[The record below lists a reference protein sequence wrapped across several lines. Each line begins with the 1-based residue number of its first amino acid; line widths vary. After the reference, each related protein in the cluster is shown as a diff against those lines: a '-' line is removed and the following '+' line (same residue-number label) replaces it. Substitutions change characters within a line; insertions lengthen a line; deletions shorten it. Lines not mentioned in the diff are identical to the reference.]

1 MIAQA
6 LTTITDLVALG
17 GAVVAILLAL
27 SVVAGAAVL
36 LKLWQML
43 TLGVGRHAG
52 IDAAI
57 AAADRGD
64 AESARRA
71 LAASGSHL
79 APALTQALDG
89 AGTARTEAEAG
100 ASIARVEQGFRF
112 LDLTAQIAPLLGL
125 FGTVQGM
132 IQAFQ
137 AMQAA
142 GSSVNPSILA
152 GGIWVALLTTIVGLA
167 VAMPVTVVLSWFES
181 RAARERV
188 IADRAIQALV
198 AVKPAQARRHAA

>member
-1 MIAQA
+1 MIAQVW
-6 LTTITDLVALG
+6 TTVTDLVALG

-27 SVVAGAAVL
+27 SVVAGAAIL
-36 LKLWQML
+36 LKLWQMRAQ
-43 TLGVGRHAG
+43 GVGRHAG
-52 IDAAI
+52 IEAAI
-57 AAADRGD
+57 TAADRGD
-64 AESARRA
+64 AAAARQA
-71 LAASGSHL
+71 LAASRSHL
-79 APALTQALDG
+79 APALSRALDG
-89 AGTARTEAEAG
+89 AGASRTESEAG
-100 ASIARVEQGFRF
+100 AAIARVEQGFRF

-142 GSSVNPSILA
+142 GTSVNPSILA

-188 IADRAIQALV
+188 IADRAIQALT
-198 AVKPAQARRHAA
+198 ALPPAAARRHAA